1 MKTEI
6 VETNILI
13 AERVPPGDRWRVL
26 YIEEIQP
33 SLTDALNTY
42 YISVSEKPEAY
53 RIEPLKG
60 KLYEIKEQ
68 EQEVKQPEIKR
79 YNIYGDPI

>member
-13 AERVPPGDRWRVL
+13 AERVPPGDRWEVTNVD
-26 YIEEIQP
+26 EIQP
-33 SLTDALNTY
+33 SLTDALNAY
-42 YISVSEKPEAY
+42 YMMVTNKPQAY
-53 RIEPLKG
+53 RIEPLNG
-60 KLYEIKEQ
+60 KLYAIKEQ
-68 EQEVKQPEIKR
+68 EQEVKEPEIKR